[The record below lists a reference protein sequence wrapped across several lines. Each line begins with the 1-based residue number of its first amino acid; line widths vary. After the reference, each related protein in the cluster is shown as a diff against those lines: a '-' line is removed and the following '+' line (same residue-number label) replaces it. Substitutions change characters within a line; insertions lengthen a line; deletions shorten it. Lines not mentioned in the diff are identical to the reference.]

1 MIGGVNMITY
11 EEAVA
16 TVRKEMPD
24 LPIRTVFEYNGEY
37 HFSVSS
43 GRTFIPDDSA
53 CTHAVV
59 NKSNG
64 KLRYETI
71 GNILFGFKTKQET
84 LEYKEASSNMK
95 PVDIT
100 TDQFEEL
107 KSTTTI

>member
-1 MIGGVNMITY
+1 MITY

-16 TVRKEMPD
+16 MVRNEMPD

-43 GRTFIPDDSA
+43 GKTFIPDDLA

-64 KLRYETI
+64 KLRYETV
-71 GNILFGFKTKQET
+71 GNILFGFKTKQEA
-84 LEYKEASSNMK
+84 LKYKEASNNMK

-100 TDQFEEL
+100 AEQFEEL
-107 KSTTTI
+107 KSMIMI